1 MPLRNCLAS
10 PLRLGLGA
18 LLLLSIALPAGA
30 AWQGSLGSEAGVPLV
45 KNPATPAAGEITLE
59 PTRLWH
65 LGAEEDADDS
75 EVFGSVREIAVD
87 EAGVSYLLDSQLHEI
102 RVFSP
107 TGEFL
112 KSLGRNG
119 EGPGEFVNGLHLFL
133 LPEERLGVAQMM
145 PSRIA
150 VLGRNGEG
158 FSDLHIP
165 GVEGGAFSM
174 IDGARGTA
182 GHCVLA
188 LMSPIAGAERSETRK
203 RLIAVDP
210 AGKLLATYS
219 QLSEFHEGGG
229 MVLRFGSGEGDGEDF
244 MAQWDVD
251 AAGHVYTA
259 PFWGEYLIRVYA
271 PDGTLSRLIRRDG
284 ERLKRSREEIAEIEE
299 RQAGIPEGVPR
310 PPISPYLR
318 QVQSFVVR
326 PDGSLWVSPAAGSRE
341 RRAGRV
347 GPFDRFDSEGRFQQ
361 RLWIS
366 ADYDP
371 ERDDLIVTGDRLFVI
386 KEAQMVSSSFSASS
400 GNMTMQIRMGG
411 REDEA
416 EDEDEGE
423 AAPLSVISYRLPAG
437 Y

>member
-1 MPLRNCLAS
+1 MPLRNSLS
-10 PLRLGLGA
+10 HSLRLVLGA
-18 LLLLSIALPAGA
+18 LLLSSISPPAGA
-30 AWQGSLGSEAGVPLV
+30 AWQGSVGSEAGVPLV
-45 KNPATPAAGEITLE
+45 KNPAAPAAGELTLE
-59 PTRLWH
+59 PTLLWH

-75 EVFGSVREIAVD
+75 EVFGSVREIVVD
-87 EAGVSYLLDSQLHEI
+87 AAGVSYLLDSQLHEI
-102 RVFSP
+102 RAFSP

-112 KSLGRNG
+112 RSLGRNG
-119 EGPGEFVNGLHLFL
+119 EGPGEFVNGLHLCL
-133 LPEERLGVAQMM
+133 LPENKLGVAQMM

-150 VLGRNGEG
+150 VLGTGGEG

-165 GVEGGAFSM
+165 GIEGAAFSM
-174 IDGARGTA
+174 IDGARSTA

-188 LMSPIAGAERSETRK
+188 LMTPIPGAERSETRR

-229 MVLRFGSGEGDGEDF
+229 MVFRFGGSEGEGEDF
-244 MAQWDVD
+244 TGQWDVD
-251 AAGHVYTA
+251 AAGRVYTA
-259 PFWGEYLIRVYA
+259 PFYDQYLIRVYA
-271 PDGTLSRLIRRDG
+271 ADGTLSRLIRRDG
-284 ERLKRSREEIAEIEE
+284 ERVKRSREQIAEIEE

-310 PPISPYLR
+310 PPINPYLR
-318 QVQSFVVR
+318 SIQGIIVR
-326 PDGSLWVSPAAGSRE
+326 PDGSLWISSASGSRE
-341 RRAGRV
+341 QRAGRV

-361 RLWIS
+361 RLWLT

-371 ERDDLIVTGDRLFVI
+371 ERDDLIVTADRLFVI
-386 KEAQMVSSSFSASS
+386 KEAQMTSTSFSSSS

-411 REDEA
+411 RED